1 MKLLITGSSG
11 YIGRFITA
19 DAKRRGDEILHLTR
33 SKPDHG
39 EWIPFDLSNPPGR
52 LPSADALIHCAFDHI
67 PGRYRGGEGD
77 DPDGFFKRNLEGSIK
92 LFEAAKEAGVTR
104 ILFLSSRA
112 VYDGHPAST
121 LLTEDLPLTP
131 TSLYG
136 QMKWEVEQALNNLDV
151 IGTSLRATGIYGEPS
166 PNSDH
171 KWAKLFADFVAGKT
185 IEPRAGTE
193 LHGDDLVAAIRLILS
208 LPKEQVAHQ
217 AFNISDIVVDRH
229 DLLKAYREHKRINR
243 SLPVAISNFEKAEM
257 DCTKLN
263 KLGWAPRGWRGL
275 SEFVRAV

>member
-1 MKLLITGSSG
+1 MKLLVTGSSG
-11 YIGRFITA
+11 YIGRFIIA
-19 DAKRRGDEILHLTR
+19 DAKKRGDEIIHLTR
-33 SKPDHG
+33 SEPKTG
-39 EWIPFDLSNPPGR
+39 QWLPFDLANPPPR
-52 LPSADALIHCAFDHI
+52 LPAADALIHCAFDHI

-77 DPDGFFKRNLEGSIK
+77 NPNRFLKRNLEGSVK
-92 LFEAAKEAGVTR
+92 LFEAAKDAGIPR

-112 VYDGHPAST
+112 VYDGYPAMT
-121 LLTEDLPLTP
+121 RLTEDLPLNP

-151 IGTSLRATGIYGEPS
+151 IGTSLRATGVYGQPT

-171 KWAKLFADFVAGKT
+171 KWSELFADFEAGET

-193 LHGDDLVAAIRLILS
+193 LHGGDLVAAIRLILS
-208 LPKEQVAHQ
+208 LPKEQVAQQ
-217 AFNISDIVVDRH
+217 AFNVSDIVVDRH
-229 DLLKAYREHKRINR
+229 DLLKAYREHKSINR

-275 SEFVRAV
+275 SEFVRVV